1 MGLVEQLAGFSVELA
16 MAKGPLRPL
25 LSSKNLYEWT
35 TDHENAFSAVKAA
48 LSAPPVLAHFNP
60 KLETA
65 LQVDANEMEKWG
77 GLRAAPTSRHR
88 LETGRRKFTMVYRHG
103 IKIRHR
109 RTRAGGSR
117 MGNEEM

>member
-1 MGLVEQLAGFSVELA
+1 MDNRPRKRVLGGESSIERPARPRLFQSEVRN
-16 MAKGPLRPL
+16 GPPSRRF
-25 LSSKNLYEWT
+25 T
-35 TDHENAFSAVKAA
+35 
-48 LSAPPVLAHFNP
+48 
-60 KLETA
+60 
-65 LQVDANEMEKWG
+65 QKWD